1 MTEILWNA
9 VDAAKATSGQ
19 LVGDQNWNALR
30 LSMDSRD
37 VVKGDL
43 FIALK
48 PDTEGDKY
56 RTSGMDGHDFV
67 QSAIDN
73 GAVAVIVDHKMDVNI
88 PQLIVTDTMVALEDL
103 GQFAR
108 ARAGLQHA
116 IAITGSVG
124 KTGTRDMVDTVFQ
137 TTSMRPH
144 ASIKSYNNSIGV
156 PYTLSNMMASTDV
169 SISEVGMNQAGE
181 IDKSTRQ
188 IKPSIAIITNI
199 SEQHIENFN
208 NEINGIV
215 NAKSEIFNGMNSNG
229 IAILPR
235 DNNHYADLVANAKT
249 AGVTKI
255 HSFGEHADAD
265 AQLTSCILANN
276 GTRVTANIMGEDI
289 EYTLSTLGKHNAI
302 NSLSALLAVKLANE
316 DIQIAAK
323 ALAKIKPLSGRGTIE
338 TIKSGDTNNPI
349 TLIDDTYN
357 AAPVAMKAAFKV
369 LAMIDPGRG
378 GRRIAV
384 LGQMA
389 ELGARA
395 DGVHADLAMPLQ
407 AAGVDL
413 LYCCGQHM
421 KSLYDKMPPA
431 NQGAHT
437 DTSKEL
443 AEIVP
448 DALTPGD
455 VVLVKGS
462 RGSAMETVVEAMRKM
477 GG

>member
-108 ARAGLQHA
+108 PLRLRGLLEKQAHATWLIRFFKQHPCVR
-116 IAITGSVG
+116 TH
-124 KTGTRDMVDTVFQ
+124 
-137 TTSMRPH
+137 P
-144 ASIKSYNNSIGV
+144 
-156 PYTLSNMMASTDV
+156 SNH
-169 SISEVGMNQAGE
+169 
-181 IDKSTRQ
+181 
-188 IKPSIAIITNI
+188 IITP
-199 SEQHIENFN
+199 SVYQ
-208 NEINGIV
+208 
-215 NAKSEIFNGMNSNG
+215 SEIFNGMNSNG

-462 RGSAMETVVEAMRKM
+462 RGSAMETVVEAIRKM